1 LTIIFHIFAYHQT
14 IFDVP
19 QLKNYFTS
27 EKFLSK
33 TEEKLTD
40 FFTMIGGLSSFSV
53 RFVKEMFLPPYEID
67 QIRKHMIELG
77 MKTLPIVGVTGF
89 IIGLVI
95 AMQLSPVLK
104 RFGAEAFLPGS
115 VGISIVRELG
125 PVICALI
132 FAGRVSSGIG
142 AELGSMRVTEQIDA
156 MEVSGVYP
164 FRYLVVTRIFA
175 TTFILPILTVYVIF
189 ISLIGSY
196 IAVVLVQNMTWAYY
210 IDRVIFAVEFGD
222 AIPGVAKTF
231 VFGYIVGLVGC
242 YKGYTAE
249 NGTEGVGKA
258 STSSVVVSSLL
269 ILVFDMVLVKL
280 TLWIWPMAK

>member
-1 LTIIFHIFAYHQT
+1 M
-14 IFDVP
+14 
-19 QLKNYFTS
+19 
-27 EKFLSK
+27 
-33 TEEKLTD
+33 EE
-40 FFTMIGGLSSFSV
+40 
-53 RFVKEMFLPPYEID
+53 
-67 QIRKHMIELG
+67 IRKHMIELG

-95 AMQLSPVLK
+95 TMQLQPVLQ

-125 PVICALI
+125 PVITALI

-156 MEVSGVYP
+156 MEVSGVNP
-164 FRYLVVTRIFA
+164 FKFLVVTRVFA

-189 ISLIGSY
+189 IALIGAY
-196 IAVVLVQNMTWAYY
+196 IAVVLVQNMTWEYY
-210 IDRVIFAVEFGD
+210 TGRVIFSVEFGD

-231 VFGYIVGLVGC
+231 VFGYIVGIVGA
-242 YKGYTAE
+242 YLGYNAK

-258 STSSVVVSSLL
+258 STTSVVVSSLL
-269 ILVFDMVLVKL
+269 ILVFDMILVKL
-280 TLWIWPMAK
+280 TLWLWPIAK